1 VRHPRPWEARK
12 ATVGPPESGAP
23 GIRHP
28 VMQVARPPPVDEAA
42 RQKRAGGPDWQ
53 AAMLPV
59 YETVQQAGWPVTGG
73 LRRALRAKAVR
84 VDRAARGQGASGPVW
99 VAEAMLVA
107 LGRKSGP
114 SELTDEE
121 LLAYADGVLN
131 NWMRDG
137 RSRTLDDPLHQA
149 ANHPHEAETHPHTRA
164 ARSPPVSRPATPPEP
179 HLQRLH
185 QEGEGHLLHRE
196 PKSEEDVL
204 WEQVLA
210 DLQLCTTRVSF
221 DHWLRPTRL
230 RALHR
235 GVEHALLVVEV
246 DTPEAAEWLENRQK
260 PVIQRAVEGRLRQSA
275 EIRFQARETV
285 GL

>member
-1 VRHPRPWEARK
+1 
-12 ATVGPPESGAP
+12 
-23 GIRHP
+23 
-28 VMQVARPPPVDEAA
+28 MQVARPPPVDEAA
-42 RQKRAGGPDWQ
+42 RQKRAGGPAWQ

-84 VDRAARGQGASGPVW
+84 VDRAARQQGASGPIW

-107 LGRKSGP
+107 LGRKGGDPTSASSP
-114 SELTDEE
+114 APTDEG

-137 RSRTLDDPLHQA
+137 RSHPLDD
-149 ANHPHEAETHPHTRA
+149 HPHRRA
-164 ARSPPVSRPATPPEP
+164 ARSPPDSRQGTRPEP
-179 HLQRLH
+179 QVRLH
-185 QEGEGHLLHRE
+185 QGGEGHLLHRE
-196 PKSEEDVL
+196 PKSEEVL

-210 DLQLCTTRVSF
+210 DLQCCMTKVSF
-221 DHWLRPTRL
+221 DRWLRPSRL

-246 DTPEAAEWLENRQK
+246 DTSCAVDWLENRQK
-260 PVIQRAVEGRLRQSA
+260 RVIQRVVEPRLRQAA
-275 EIRFQARETV
+275 EIKFQARESTHPV
-285 GL
+285 E